1 MLVFRGW
8 SHCFCYVGWVFVAR
22 QGKACDSSKVLASNG
37 GAKLDV
43 PAADGTLAAT
53 AEADEPAVE
62 DLQGEGTIP
71 SHRTVDTETGKMFR
85 LCSKAFMLCPPL

>member
-1 MLVFRGW
+1 M
-8 SHCFCYVGWVFVAR
+8 
-22 QGKACDSSKVLASNG
+22 LASNG

-62 DLQGEGTIP
+62 DPQGEGTIP
-71 SHRTVDTETGKMFR
+71 SHRTVDTETAPRKGINESYIT
-85 LCSKAFMLCPPL
+85 LPPPFKSLEGQRSLGSDLRAEIPWIRPPGLFIVL